1 MHRSNRASNYLSLFA
16 AGAILALAAGCQNN
30 NSSDT
35 ATASGTG
42 VGSTTNGMTRPV
54 TLVSG
59 LGPVNHRVTTTNDEA
74 QRFFDQ
80 GLAYIFGFNHRE
92 AIRSFERAAELDPK
106 MAMAHWGRAY
116 AMGPNINLPE
126 IDRDAAKAAY
136 EAAQKA
142 VSLSR
147 YANEKERAYI
157 SAIAKR
163 YSADPAADLK
173 KHAVDYAAAMKALHQ
188 KWPDDVDA
196 ATLYAESMMNLRPWK
211 LYKKDGTPE
220 EGTPEIVATLESVLA
235 RNPDHIGANHYY
247 IHAVEASTDPGKAL
261 PSARRLP
268 MIAPNSGHLVHMPAH
283 IYIRTG
289 DYVSC
294 IRINDLAARVDE
306 KYIAS
311 SCCSIKARAGIY
323 PAFYYSH
330 NLHFLS
336 MAAAMIGRAAQAD
349 DAAVKLAANVE
360 PVVDTMPPAEQF
372 SSFPLLLMVRQGQ
385 WDKILSV
392 PQPKETRPVTTAVWH
407 FARGMAHVGKKD
419 ASKAQAE
426 MDAFT
431 AAADRPKGIPIG
443 NNVSENVLAI
453 ARHVLA
459 GKIAQLK
466 GDMNTAQGEL
476 EKAVAAEDALAYDEP
491 PAWPWPVRE
500 SLGAH
505 LLINAKNPTAAEA
518 VFRADLVKVPNN
530 PRSLLG
536 LAQSL
541 KAQNKEDAAKEQQA
555 RFEKMWEGGQ
565 MKLRVEEF

>member
-1 MHRSNRASNYLSLFA
+1 MHRSLKASTCLSTFVAAAVLSLTT
-16 AGAILALAAGCQNN
+16 GCQNN
-30 NSSDT
+30 DKSDST
-35 ATASGTG
+35 SAAATAAG
-42 VGSTTNGMTRPV
+42 NGMTRPV
-54 TLVSG
+54 ALVTG
-59 LGPVNHRVTTTNDEA
+59 LGLVNHRVTTANDEA

-92 AIRSFERAAELDPK
+92 AVRSFDRAAELDPK
-106 MAMAHWGRAY
+106 LAMAHWGRAY
-116 AMGPNINLPE
+116 ALGPNINLPE
-126 IDRDAAKAAY
+126 IDRDAAKQAY

-142 VSLSR
+142 LSLAQ
-147 YANEKERAYI
+147 YATDKERAYI
-157 SAIAKR
+157 NAIAKR

-173 KHAVDYAAAMKALHQ
+173 QHAVAYKDAMKAVHQ
-188 KWPDDVDA
+188 KWPEDVDA

-220 EGTPEIVATLESVLA
+220 EGTEEIVRTLEWVLA

-247 IHAVEASTDPGKAL
+247 IHAVEASTNPGRAL

-289 DYVSC
+289 DYVNC
-294 IRINDLAARVDE
+294 IRINAMAAQVDE

-336 MAAAMIGRAAQAD
+336 MAAAMIGRTKDAD
-349 DAAVKLAANVE
+349 EAAVRLAANVE
-360 PVVDTMPPAEQF
+360 PVVDSMPPAEQF
-372 SSFPLLLMVRQGQ
+372 SSFPLLLMVRQAQ
-385 WDKILSV
+385 WGEILKV
-392 PQPKETRPVTTAVWH
+392 PQPKDTRPVTMATWH
-407 FARGMAHVGKKD
+407 FARGMAQVGMTSP
-419 ASKAQAE
+419 SKAEAE
-426 MDAFT
+426 MDTLAAL
-431 AAADRPKGIPIG
+431 AAADKAKGIPIG

-459 GKIAQLK
+459 AKIAQLR
-466 GDMNTAQGEL
+466 GDFPAAQAQL
-476 EKAVAAEDALAYDEP
+476 EKAVAIEDQLNYDEP

-505 LLINAKNPTAAEA
+505 LLLHAKNPTAAEN
-518 VFRADLVKVPNN
+518 VFREDLRRVPNN

-536 LAQSL
+536 LAESL
-541 KAQNKEDAAKEQQA
+541 KAQGKHEAAKEPQA
-555 RFEKMWEGGQ
+555 QFEKMWTGAE
-565 MKLRVEEF
+565 MKLRLEEF